1 MQRVLG
7 TLIRHHSVVRGMVT
21 LLRDGELHAEAV
33 EGFEDRARNTQIK
46 VGEGI
51 TGKVV
56 ESGKPIVVPRVS
68 KEPAFLNLASRRPDH
83 LKQELSFI
91 CVPIV
96 LNRQPVGALGVDL
109 RFKPERDYDSSVKF
123 LGVVSSMIA
132 QALNVQR
139 MVEEERRR
147 LLDENTHL
155 RQELRERYDFSN
167 IIGTSGPTRQMYEQV
182 AQVAQTNT
190 TVLIRGESGTG
201 KELIAHAIHYN
212 SLRAKK
218 PFIKVSCA
226 ALPDTLIESELF
238 GYEKGAFTGAA
249 ARKKGRFEMA
259 EGGTLFLDEIGDV
272 NLGTQVKLL
281 RVLQEREFERVGGTE
296 TVKANVRLIAATNKD
311 MEKAIAEG
319 TFREDLYYRLNV
331 FTIFVPPLRERKA
344 DLLLLADHFLDKFSR
359 EHNKVIKRI
368 STPAIDMLTAYHW
381 PGNVRELENA
391 LERAVLVCDGA
402 VVHGHH
408 LPPSLQTADSSGTV
422 TRVSLKDAV
431 AAYERDL
438 ILDALKTTRGN
449 RAKAARLL
457 DTTERILNY
466 KVQGYGIDVRRFK
479 SSEVGPPCRPATAR
493 RPRPP
498 GISSGNIA
506 AVTRHAALGRGRM
519 RRGRDR
525 GAARAAARRGR
536 RSPRSCCCRRRR
548 RASRPA
554 RRRRR
559 LRHAHPARPEH
570 RRLEA
575 GRRPPRRGVRVHRH
589 HAAAAGAGSSSWRR
603 SSRRCRSPARRAEG
617 ALAGPAAAHARS
629 RRTPPL
635 PAPRSRCAR
644 RSAPTP
650 SCPRRCR
657 HRRAPPPPAARRHR
671 RRRPAAPAPLRRFYI
686 AVAFSDR
693 GRPGPP
699 SVPVELP
706 LTAVPDAPFGLEVE
720 YTADDVTVSWE
731 PAGGL
736 LGFLLDNRAAARDAV
751 RGRTRRRSAD
761 PAALP
766 PGPTRYHVYR
776 DAGAGS
782 AGAAAADAARARR
795 HGRGAAAAHAR
806 AGRRV
811 DIHRCGRVRSR
822 AVL

>member
-1 MQRVLG
+1 MPAPKALSESTTTSSARRLSTLLEISQALSGTLNLKAGMQRVLG

-91 CVPIV
+91 CVPIT

-479 SSEVGPPCRPATAR
+479 SSEVGR
-493 RPRPP
+493 R
-498 GISSGNIA
+498 SGRRL
-506 AVTRHAALGRGRM
+506 VGRGP
-519 RRGRDR
+519 RGF
-525 GAARAAARRGR
+525 
-536 RSPRSCCCRRRR
+536 
-548 RASRPA
+548 RP
-554 RRRRR
+554 
-559 LRHAHPARPEH
+559 
-570 RRLEA
+570 
-575 GRRPPRRGVRVHRH
+575 
-589 HAAAAGAGSSSWRR
+589 
-603 SSRRCRSPARRAEG
+603 
-617 ALAGPAAAHARS
+617 
-629 RRTPPL
+629 
-635 PAPRSRCAR
+635 
-644 RSAPTP
+644 
-650 SCPRRCR
+650 
-657 HRRAPPPPAARRHR
+657 
-671 RRRPAAPAPLRRFYI
+671 
-686 AVAFSDR
+686 
-693 GRPGPP
+693 
-699 SVPVELP
+699 
-706 LTAVPDAPFGLEVE
+706 
-720 YTADDVTVSWE
+720 VTLQ
-731 PAGGL
+731 P
-736 LGFLLDNRAAARDAV
+736 
-751 RGRTRRRSAD
+751 
-761 PAALP
+761 
-766 PGPTRYHVYR
+766 
-776 DAGAGS
+776 
-782 AGAAAADAARARR
+782 
-795 HGRGAAAAHAR
+795 
-806 AGRRV
+806 
-811 DIHRCGRVRSR
+811 
-822 AVL
+822 